1 MYELISNCSLINM
14 FILLSYHLD
23 FVSDFFIFL
32 TQLTNYTNFVF
43 NNVKHI
49 FILYFELCNRNVN
62 FCILKYNLE

>member
-1 MYELISNCSLINM
+1 M

-49 FILYFELCNRNVN
+49 FILYFELCNRNV
-62 FCILKYNLE
+62 